1 MSKISARIANMSSIK
16 LALLAKQ
23 MRAQVE
29 DVLGAEPI
37 AIIGMGCRF
46 PGGADSPAAYWELL
60 KNKFDAVTEI
70 PADRWD
76 IDSLYDADFEK
87 AGKMSTRW
95 GGFIHDVAG
104 FDPTFFGIAPRE
116 ARQMD
121 PQQRLFL
128 EVAYEALEDA
138 GQLRDQL
145 AGSQTSVF
153 ISSYHNDYALM
164 EYADHRNIDARTITG
179 TLHSIVPNRLSFLLN
194 LRGPSMNIDTAC
206 SSSLVAVHLACQSL
220 RTRESDLAL
229 AGGVN
234 LIISPDLNIS
244 LSKGGFMSPDGHCR
258 AFDAGGNGFVR
269 GEGCGVVVLK
279 RLSDALTDG
288 DHILALVR
296 GSAVNQD
303 GRSNVLTAPNGPSQ
317 EAVLQQAWQNAGIEP
332 WQISHIEAHGTGTA
346 LGDPIEVEA
355 LANVIGAPRGQQVAL
370 TSVKTNIGHLEAA
383 AGIAG
388 LIKIVLSMQH
398 GEIPPIIHFTKLN
411 PYISL
416 DNTPFVIPTEMHPWP
431 AGDQPRFAGVS
442 SFGVGGTN
450 AHAILEEAPNVGA
463 HSRAPLQNTT
473 YLLPLSTHNDAAL
486 ITRAGQFR
494 DLLNLTPNPSPQAER
509 GLEFLRDVAYTASTK
524 RNHYDTRAAVVGQ
537 TPEQIVEQLDALL
550 RGEMRPESAAGQAH
564 PVKLA
569 FVFSGQGPQWWAM
582 GRQLLES
589 EPVFREMI
597 EKCDSL
603 FRQYAPWSLLAE
615 LTADEN
621 SSRLDQTEIAQPAIF
636 ALQVALAALWRSW
649 GVVPEAVVGHSIGE
663 IAAAHVG
670 GILSLED
677 AVKIAF
683 HRGRLMQQATGF
695 GKMAA
700 VELPADEAQK
710 LIAPYAD
717 KLSVAAVNS
726 PTSCVISGEPQA
738 LEQILAQLEARG
750 IYQKMM
756 RVNYAFHS
764 PQMQPFQAEMTKAI
778 PGIKTQK
785 FAIPVYSTVRG
796 GLSEAGDFGTTYWA
810 RNIREAVRFA
820 DTITAMSQAG
830 FDTFLEISSHPVLAK
845 DMEQTLNGQGVIFS
859 SLRRNRDERATM
871 LAALGGLYA
880 QGVNPDWKALYPDG
894 GGYVA
899 LPTYPWQRERYWLET
914 FSRKHTPIDENAHP
928 LLGRQIQSPALE
940 GIVFESQLSAQWP
953 PFLNDHRI
961 FGTAIL
967 PATAYLEM
975 ALSAADAL
983 GDGSYALENVA
994 ILEALP
1000 LPEDGERTVQVILT
1014 PDDTGAAFQLVS
1026 RGENGDW
1033 KRHAE
1038 GQIQPH
1044 PQPLS
1049 AGREGGKIGVGAH
1062 GGAPIVDIQNRI
1074 TESLPIDAHYQRNHE
1089 NGLEFGAG
1097 FRGVEQLWR
1106 GDGETLGRVRLPD
1119 DLANDAGRYH
1129 IHPALLDAALQVF
1142 SAALPQDSLYL
1153 PISLDQIQIFET
1165 PGTALW
1171 SHAKINPTPNPSPN
1185 SGRGIDTGVITG
1197 DVSLYDE
1204 AGTLVAQVTGLRFKR
1219 TSREALQHAAQT
1231 KPDWFYEIAWRESP
1245 VSGDYQPEE
1254 PGDWLIL
1261 SDSGGIGDELATLL
1275 REHGENVVTIP
1286 ADTVGAGLTPTLANQ
1301 GKILTSKNWR
1311 GVIYLRALDDSSQEN
1326 SCGGA
1331 LQVAQ
1336 MLVKNGNTQALWLVT
1351 RGTMPV
1357 ANSAVSNAAQATL
1370 WGFGNTLALE
1380 YPDLRCVRV
1389 DLDATD
1395 GGQSLLKAIGAH
1407 DDEDRIAF
1415 RGGVRYVARLAKAID
1430 VGAQYIAP
1438 QDTPTTLDITERGVF
1453 DNLTLRSATR
1463 RAPAAG
1469 EVEIRV
1475 HATGLNFRDV
1485 LKALGMYPG
1494 DLSFFGDECAGEV
1507 VAVGE
1512 GVEHLKVGDTAMGI
1526 AMGSFSTYLTT
1537 RADFMVHMPE
1547 NLSFEDAAT
1556 IPVTFLTAYY
1566 SLHHLGHMK
1575 AGERVLVHAAA
1586 GGVGMAAVQ
1595 LALQAGAEVFATAG
1609 NDEKRAF
1616 LRSMGVQH
1624 IMDSRSLNF
1633 ADEIMQIT
1641 NGEGVDLVL
1650 NSLAGDFI
1658 PKSLSVLRAGGRFL
1672 EIGKTGIWDAEQVA
1686 AFNPNAAYHIV
1697 FLADLYDSQPDLIR
1711 AMLLD
1716 VVEAV
1721 ETGALSPL
1729 PHQAFPIADVV
1740 GAFRYMAQ
1748 AKHIGKIVV
1757 NQPHPQPLSINSEG
1771 SKEQGGIIQAD
1782 ATYLITGGLGGLGL
1796 LAARWLVDQGA
1807 RHLAL
1812 MSRNA
1817 PSDAAREAIHELES
1831 IGAQIFVA
1839 QGDVAVQADVSR
1851 ILGEIGASMPPLR
1864 GILHTAGVNDDGV
1877 LLQQDWSRFERVMR
1891 PKIDGTWNLHELTR
1905 DLPLEFFIL
1914 FSSTAANLGSVGQ
1927 INYAAANAFLDSF
1940 AHWRRTQGLPTTA
1953 INWGA
1958 WDNIG
1963 MTARL
1968 DNRDNQRREKQGI
1981 GAIPAEA
1988 GMQALGEI
1996 LQRNPA
2002 QITVL
2007 PVNWRIFESKA
2018 PLYAEMIREKS
2029 APVAKESAPREPEL
2043 RRKLA
2048 DAPPSK
2054 YRSILQAHIR
2064 EQAIRVLGLP
2074 PSMAIDGRQPLNEL
2088 GLDSLMAVELRNAL
2102 GRSVGATLPATLLFD
2117 YPVVDALAD
2126 YMANDVLK
2134 LQTSTDKP
2142 AEKPIVPD
2150 VKAQAA
2156 AEITEMSDEEA
2167 EALLLEE
2174 LMNPKKKGR

>member
-1 MSKISARIANMSSIK
+1 LNHRDTKDTKKYKGDLIKISARIANMSSVK

-29 DVLGAEPI
+29 DVLDAEPI

-46 PGGADSPAAYWELL
+46 PGGADNPAAYWELL
-60 KNKFDAVTEI
+60 KNKVDAVAEI

-87 AGKMSTRW
+87 PGKMSTRW
-95 GGFIHDVAG
+95 GGFISDVAG

-145 AGSQTSVF
+145 AGSQTGVF
-153 ISSYHNDYALM
+153 VSSYHNDYALM
-164 EYADHRNIDARTITG
+164 EYADARNIDARTITG

-194 LRGPSMNIDTAC
+194 LRGPSLNIDTAC

-288 DHILALVR
+288 DHILALAR

-317 EAVLQQAWQNAGIEP
+317 EAVLRQAWQNAGIEP

-416 DNTPFVIPTEMHPWP
+416 DNTPFVIPTEVYPWP

-450 AHAILEEAPNVGA
+450 AHAILEEAPVLNLTPTPSPSNGDG
-463 HSRAPLQNTT
+463 LQTT
-473 YLLPLSTHNDAAL
+473 YILPLSGHNENAL
-486 ITRAGQFR
+486 IARAGQFR
-494 DLLNLTPNPSPQAER
+494 DLLATGAITN
-509 GLEFLRDVAYTASTK
+509 LRDVVYTASAK
-524 RNHYDTRAAVVGQ
+524 RNHYDTRAAVFGQ
-537 TPEQIVEQLDALL
+537 TPEQMVEQLDALL
-550 RGEMRPESAAGQAH
+550 RGEMRPESAAGQVH
-564 PVKLA
+564 PVKLT

-597 EKCDSL
+597 EKCDAL
-603 FRQYAPWSLLAE
+603 FKQYAPWSLLAE
-615 LTADEN
+615 LTAEEN
-621 SSRLDQTEIAQPAIF
+621 KSRLDQTEIAQPAIF
-636 ALQVALAALWRSW
+636 ALQVALAAMWRSW
-649 GVVPEAVVGHSIGE
+649 GIVPEAVVGHSIGE

-700 VELPADEAQK
+700 VELPANEAQK

-717 KLSVAAVNS
+717 KLSVAAINS

-738 LEQILAQLEARG
+738 LEAVLREIEQSG
-750 IYQKMM
+750 VYQKMM

-764 PQMQPFQAEMTKAI
+764 PQMQPFQGEMTKAI

-785 FAIPVYSTVRG
+785 SAIPVYSTVRG

-820 DTITAMSQAG
+820 DTLKIMSQAG
-830 FDTFLEISSHPVLAK
+830 YNTFLEISPHPVLAK
-845 DMEQTLNGQGVIFS
+845 DMEQTLNGQGVILS

-871 LAALGGLYA
+871 LSALGGLYA
-880 QGVNPDWKALYPDG
+880 QGLNPDWKALYPDG

-899 LPTYPWQRERYWLET
+899 LPTYPWQRQRYWLEI
-914 FSRKHTPIDENAHP
+914 SGHKQTPIDENAHP

-940 GIVFESQLSAQWP
+940 GTVFESQLSAEWP

-983 GDGSYALENVA
+983 GAGPHALENVA

-1000 LPEDGERTVQVILT
+1000 LPDEGERTVQVILKPHPQPLSINGEGSEIT
-1014 PDDTGAAFQLVS
+1014 FQLVS
-1026 RGENGDW
+1026 RNENGDW
-1033 KRHAE
+1033 RHHAE
-1038 GQIQPH
+1038 GRIQPH

-1049 AGREGGKIGVGAH
+1049 IHSEGSTGH
-1062 GGAPIVDIQNRI
+1062 DGAPLQNAQNRCN
-1074 TESLPIDAHYQRNHE
+1074 ESLSVDEHYRRNHE

-1097 FRGVEQLWR
+1097 FRGLEQIWR
-1106 GDGETLGRVRLPD
+1106 GDGETLGYVRLPD

-1129 IHPALLDAALQVF
+1129 IHPALLDSALQVL
-1142 SAALPQDSLYL
+1142 SAALPDDALYL
-1153 PISLDQIQIFET
+1153 PVSVDKIQIFET
-1165 PGTALW
+1165 PGVTLW
-1171 SHAKINPTPNPSPN
+1171 SHAQINLTPNPSPN
-1185 SGRGIDTGVITG
+1185 SERGDLFSGN
-1197 DVSLYDE
+1197 VSLYDD
-1204 AGTLVAQVTGLRFKR
+1204 AGTLIAKVIGQRFKR
-1219 TSREALQHAAQT
+1219 TSREALQHATQE
-1231 KPDWFYEIAWRESP
+1231 KPDWLYDIVWRESP
-1245 VSGDYQPEE
+1245 PQYQPQT
-1254 PGDWLIL
+1254 PGEWLVL
-1261 SDSGGIGDELATLL
+1261 ADSEGVGEELAALL
-1275 REHGENVVTIP
+1275 HDNGENVAVVAHGQDFDPII
-1286 ADTVGAGLTPTLANQ
+1286 A
-1301 GKILTSKNWR
+1301 SKTWR
-1311 GVIYLRALDDSSQEN
+1311 GVIYLRALGESTQEVI
-1326 SCGGA
+1326 CGGA
-1331 LQVAQ
+1331 LEVAQ
-1336 MLVKNGNTQALWLVT
+1336 ALVKNGNAQALWLVT
-1351 RGTMPV
+1351 QRAMPV
-1357 ANSAVSNAAQATL
+1357 ADTAISSVAQATL
-1370 WGFGNTLALE
+1370 WGFANTLALE

-1389 DLDATD
+1389 DLDSTD
-1395 GGQSLLKAIGAH
+1395 GSHALLQAISAN
-1407 DDEDRIAF
+1407 DNEDRIAF
-1415 RGGVRYVARLAKAID
+1415 RDGKRYVARLAKATD
-1430 VGAQYIAP
+1430 VGAQRAAP
-1438 QDTPTTLDITERGVF
+1438 LQGTSVTLDITERGVF
-1453 DNLTLRSATR
+1453 DNLTLRPTER
-1463 RAPAAG
+1463 RAPGPG

-1475 HATGLNFRDV
+1475 NATGLNFRDV
-1485 LKALGMYPG
+1485 LKALGVYPG

-1512 GVEHLKVGDTAMGI
+1512 GIDHLQVGDHALGI
-1526 AMGSFSTYLTT
+1526 VANGFSTYLTT
-1537 RADFMVHMPE
+1537 HADFLVHMPE
-1547 NLSFEDAAT
+1547 NLTFEEAAT

-1566 SLHHLGHMK
+1566 SLHHLGHMQ
-1575 AGERVLVHAAA
+1575 AGERVLIHAAA

-1609 NDEKRAF
+1609 NDEKRGF

-1624 IMDSRSLNF
+1624 IMDSRSLDF
-1633 ADEIMQIT
+1633 ADEIMTLT
-1641 NGEGVDLVL
+1641 NGEGIDLVL

-1672 EIGKTGIWDAEQVA
+1672 EIGKTDIWNAEQVA
-1686 AFNPNAAYHIV
+1686 AFNPGVDYHVI

-1729 PHQAFPIADVV
+1729 PHQDFPITDVV
-1740 GAFRYMAQ
+1740 SAFRYMAQ
-1748 AKHIGKIVV
+1748 ARHIGKIVV
-1757 NQPHPQPLSINSEG
+1757 TQPHPQPLPEFGEG
-1771 SKEQGGIIQAD
+1771 RRGGVIQPD

-1807 RHLAL
+1807 RHVAL
-1812 MSRNA
+1812 MGRNA
-1817 PSDAAREAIHELES
+1817 PSDSAHEAIREMEAA
-1831 IGAQIFVA
+1831 GAQIFVA
-1839 QGDVAVQADVSR
+1839 QGDVAH
-1851 ILGEIGASMPPLR
+1851 LGDTTQFLSKIVDSMPPLR
-1864 GILHTAGVNDDGV
+1864 GIIHTAGVNDDGV
-1877 LLQQDWSRFERVMR
+1877 LLQQDWSRFEKVMS
-1891 PKIDGTWNLHELTR
+1891 PKVDGTWNLHLLTL
-1905 DLPLEFFIL
+1905 DLPLEFFIS
-1914 FSSTAANLGSVGQ
+1914 FSSIAANLGSVGQ
-1927 INYAAANAFLDSF
+1927 INYAAANAYLDGF
-1940 AHWRRTQGLPTTA
+1940 AHWRRAQGLPATS

-1958 WDNIG
+1958 WDNVG

-1968 DNRDNQRREKQGI
+1968 DNRDTQRHEKQGI
-1981 GAIPAEA
+1981 GIIPAES

-2002 QITVL
+2002 QITVS
-2007 PVNWRIFESKA
+2007 PINWRVFESSA
-2018 PLYAEMIREKS
+2018 PLFSEMTREK
-2029 APVAKESAPREPEL
+2029 AAPREPEL
-2043 RRKLA
+2043 RRKLNE
-2048 DAPPSK
+2048 APPSK

-2064 EQAIRVLGLP
+2064 EQAMIVLGLP
-2074 PSMAIDGRQPLNEL
+2074 SSMTIDARQPLNEL

-2117 YPVVDALAD
+2117 YPVIDALAD
-2126 YMANDVLK
+2126 YLANDVLK
-2134 LQTSTDKP
+2134 LQSIAEKP
-2142 AEKPIVPD
+2142 AEEVPD
-2150 VKAQAA
+2150 AKAQAA
-2156 AEITEMSDEEA
+2156 AEMNELTDEEA
-2167 EALLLEE
+2167 EALLLQE